1 MSTSDTSQAEF
12 AQLLR
17 PHLRRLYR
25 LAYRLTG
32 SAADAEDLVQEVLVK
47 VYECRDELTSIR
59 ALEPWLGR
67 VLYNQFVD
75 NARRYARQR
84 LHTVSL
90 DAPEGNAVGERA
102 VASRDPGPDKIASDG
117 FDISK
122 LNAALAQLSIDH
134 RTVVLMHD
142 SEGYK
147 LEEIQIIT
155 GVPIGTLKSRLHRAR
170 ARLREILTADGT
182 FSADSS
188 CNSVK
193 ASENELHRYTRSAR

>member
-1 MSTSDTSQAEF
+1 MSVSNTSHSEF

-25 LAYRLTG
+25 LAYRLSG

-47 VYECRDELTSIR
+47 VYERRDELTSIR

-84 LHTVSL
+84 LRTVSL
-90 DAPEGNAVGERA
+90 DSPEVGSAGEEA
-102 VASRDPGPDKIASDG
+102 VASREPGPDKITADG

-122 LNAALAQLSIDH
+122 LNSAVAQLSLDH

-155 GVPIGTLKSRLHRAR
+155 GVPVGTLKSRLHRAR

-193 ASENELHRYTRSAR
+193 ASENELQRYTRSAQ

>member
-1 MSTSDTSQAEF
+1 MSASDTSQVEF
-12 AQLLR
+12 EQLLR

-25 LAYRLTG
+25 LAYRLTS
-32 SAADAEDLVQEVLVK
+32 SATDAEDLVQDVLIK
-47 VYECRDELTSIR
+47 IYDRRDELTSIR

-75 NARRYARQR
+75 NARRYVRQR
-84 LHTVSL
+84 LRTVSL
-90 DAPEGNAVGERA
+90 DTPES
-102 VASRDPGPDKIASDG
+102 ASAGVEAIASHEPGPDEITSDG

-122 LNAALAQLSIDH
+122 LESALAQLSVDH

-147 LEEIQIIT
+147 LEEIQTIT

-182 FSADSS
+182 FSSDSS

-193 ASENELHRYTRSAR
+193 ASENELQRYTRSAR